1 VEPRAKAF
9 VGRAGELGTLE
20 RALAAARAG
29 RGAAILVTGDAGIG
43 KTRLAAELARRAR
56 DGGFATLLGRS
67 IDLVGTEL
75 PYQPFAEALRSIGGR
90 RPADTPAGSQ
100 LRVFEE
106 TLARL
111 TDHAAAAPVLLVLED
126 LHWADT
132 STLDLVV
139 FLAHNLAERPVVLL
153 ATNRRDEPSPKGRMA
168 RLADGVRRSGSGLVL
183 NLGPLP
189 PEDLTALLA
198 PAPDARLAPELADAI
213 VARSAGNP
221 FFAEELLAAG
231 PSRTAELPGR
241 VRDLLLQRVERLDAA
256 AQGLLRLAAAA
267 GRDVGYPLLRALAA
281 VPEPDV
287 RAALRQAVEHEVL
300 VADQAA
306 GTFRFRHPL
315 LAEAVYSTILPGER
329 EELHA
334 RLAEELSRTAA
345 ASPAELAPHWAA
357 AGRAAEAL
365 TASVEAARQAESVFG
380 LAEAV
385 AHLERAL
392 ALWPDVPDAAA
403 LTGLDLAG
411 LCSWAAELASQTG
424 ASPRAA
430 ELARRAIELTGNQ
443 DPAGAA
449 LLYVRLGVYQ
459 YANGSNDAGLAAF
472 ERAVELAPPPSAERA
487 QALAAFGTGLHM
499 AWRYEESRA
508 VCEQALALA
517 RTTGA
522 RAAELRALTDL
533 GSDLAYLGRGEEGL
547 AQLGHAVR
555 LAGETGDPMA
565 LQRAYISLTD
575 VLTML
580 GRPAESARVGET
592 GLAAVREYGVDDTVL
607 AANWIEALLA
617 VGDWDEAERAS
628 VTALRT
634 LSASYSYM
642 ALIIRAD
649 VEIGRG
655 YFDAA
660 RAHLDAARAT
670 LREDRGLGVYDG
682 YRAELALWERRWA
695 DAAQAI
701 DDALTQ
707 AQPDEAAQIRV
718 QLCAKGLRAQA
729 ELAALARARRD
740 EGALRARLDR
750 AGELL
755 TAARRAAAEAA
766 SITPNAAGWH
776 LLAQAEHDRARGT
789 ARPQAWADA
798 AAAWDRLERPPLAAY
813 CRWRLAEALLAA
825 GASRAEASVPLRGAH
840 AVAARIGARPLA
852 AELELLAQRARLDL
866 APPEASAPGTKR
878 ALEEALGLTPR
889 EADVLALMARGY
901 TNREIATTLV
911 ISVKT
916 AGVHV
921 SHILRKLD
929 APNRLEAAAIAHR
942 LAPGPEP

>member
-1 VEPRAKAF
+1 MLTSAFRPGGCRAI
-9 VGRAGELGTLE
+9 
-20 RALAAARAG
+20 LAAWSLAPRRSWAAPASSGRSSARSPPRGPG

-132 STLDLVV
+132 STLNLVV

-183 NLGPLP
+183 DLGPLP

-334 RLAEELSRTAA
+334 RLAGELSRTAA
-345 ASPAELAPHWAA
+345 ASPAELAPHWAE

-365 TASVEAARQAESVFG
+365 AASVEAARQAESVFG

-392 ALWPDVPDAAA
+392 ALWSAVPGAAG

-411 LCSWAAELASQTG
+411 LCSWAAGLASQTG

-430 ELARRAIELTGNQ
+430 ELARRAIELAGDQ
-443 DPAGAA
+443 DPARAA
-449 LLYVRLGVYQ
+449 LL
-459 YANGSNDAGLAAF
+459 
-472 ERAVELAPPPSAERA
+472 
-487 QALAAFGTGLHM
+487 
-499 AWRYEESRA
+499 
-508 VCEQALALA
+508 
-517 RTTGA
+517 
-522 RAAELRALTDL
+522 
-533 GSDLAYLGRGEEGL
+533 
-547 AQLGHAVR
+547 
-555 LAGETGDPMA
+555 
-565 LQRAYISLTD
+565 
-575 VLTML
+575 
-580 GRPAESARVGET
+580 
-592 GLAAVREYGVDDTVL
+592 
-607 AANWIEALLA
+607 
-617 VGDWDEAERAS
+617 
-628 VTALRT
+628 
-634 LSASYSYM
+634 
-642 ALIIRAD
+642 
-649 VEIGRG
+649 
-655 YFDAA
+655 
-660 RAHLDAARAT
+660 
-670 LREDRGLGVYDG
+670 
-682 YRAELALWERRWA
+682 
-695 DAAQAI
+695 
-701 DDALTQ
+701 
-707 AQPDEAAQIRV
+707 
-718 QLCAKGLRAQA
+718 
-729 ELAALARARRD
+729 
-740 EGALRARLDR
+740 
-750 AGELL
+750 
-755 TAARRAAAEAA
+755 
-766 SITPNAAGWH
+766 
-776 LLAQAEHDRARGT
+776 
-789 ARPQAWADA
+789 
-798 AAAWDRLERPPLAAY
+798 
-813 CRWRLAEALLAA
+813 
-825 GASRAEASVPLRGAH
+825 
-840 AVAARIGARPLA
+840 
-852 AELELLAQRARLDL
+852 
-866 APPEASAPGTKR
+866 
-878 ALEEALGLTPR
+878 
-889 EADVLALMARGY
+889 
-901 TNREIATTLV
+901 
-911 ISVKT
+911 
-916 AGVHV
+916 HV
-921 SHILRKLD
+921 
-929 APNRLEAAAIAHR
+929 
-942 LAPGPEP
+942 